1 MKFLAIAFLLLQF
14 FYNVNGL
21 TRVECA
27 DVVNHVRA
35 ENAEQLQWANV
46 NKLLYNISL
55 EKILF
60 DQISEY
66 NGCPPPIVISMGG
79 VQVYLNTNH
88 GEDGG
93 LEFMRNDTKR
103 GLFGMTESTQLA
115 CAVTT
120 CMEDGKP
127 VFSVVTDYSKMP
139 PIVGRPG
146 SQCLSGR
153 LSNSKGLCYL
163 QSDHKIFA
171 RKATPL
177 FVHFLMI
184 VSVGAYA
191 IFGALVMRS
200 LESKTITTI
209 EKKTDVHR
217 RHLNLSNSGEFV
229 GGDYFLRVLNT
240 MVKVITEK
248 SLLTVNSRILKKR
261 SIETIV
267 LLFSTFY
274 LPIEGRRI
282 QSQKKSPNESD
293 DKKHVDA
300 AVDQVGHTGWYNR
313 FKVHLGQ
320 KLGTAE
326 CTKLEPRFD
335 RNIEKLL
342 SYHNIIFNMVDA
354 IELQVQIDPSNISK
368 KRVLAP
374 PEKNLWSQLG
384 GWFHFLSLRHYSGAE
399 AHLLDRFSYTC
410 SKIAQKEMQI
420 QKRTRTHLIKRML
433 LYIGDESVE
442 LNNSVEQLNVLLSG
456 IDETRHAMILG
467 FNSKASE
474 IQGWID
480 EVTIIVTLHQN
491 ELIKFSREL
500 SMYHDSV
507 YNAIMEVL
515 LRLGYHV
522 HRKK

>member
-1 MKFLAIAFLLLQF
+1 MSREKRAAAHCMRNRKCVISIIKKMSSLECSMDTLDEKLVKALDECYHVA
-14 FYNVNGL
+14 
-21 TRVECA
+21 VEHNTH
-27 DVVNHVRA
+27 VNHV
-35 ENAEQLQWANV
+35 
-46 NKLLYNISL
+46 LY
-55 EKILF
+55 E
-60 DQISEY
+60 
-66 NGCPPPIVISMGG
+66 
-79 VQVYLNTNH
+79 
-88 GEDGG
+88 
-93 LEFMRNDTKR
+93 
-103 GLFGMTESTQLA
+103 
-115 CAVTT
+115 
-120 CMEDGKP
+120 
-127 VFSVVTDYSKMP
+127 
-139 PIVGRPG
+139 
-146 SQCLSGR
+146 
-153 LSNSKGLCYL
+153 NSKEE
-163 QSDHKIFA
+163 
-171 RKATPL
+171 
-177 FVHFLMI
+177 VE
-184 VSVGAYA
+184 SVGEESEEEIAEWS
-191 IFGALVMRS
+191 FMDS
-200 LESKTITTI
+200 LLFAFTVITTI
-209 EKKTDVHR
+209 ENEDHK
-217 RHLNLSNSGEFV
+217 
-229 GGDYFLRVLNT
+229 
-240 MVKVITEK
+240 
-248 SLLTVNSRILKKR
+248 
-261 SIETIV
+261 
-267 LLFSTFY
+267 
-274 LPIEGRRI
+274 
-282 QSQKKSPNESD
+282 KKSPNESD

-384 GWFHFLSLRHYSGAE
+384 GWFHFLSLRHYTGAE

-410 SKIAQKEMQI
+410 SKIAQKDMQI

-442 LNNSVEQLNVLLSG
+442 LNNSLKSAQITSEAKSRGAAYHQ
-456 IDETRHAMILG
+456 MILG

-507 YNAIMEVL
+507 YNSIMEVL